1 MNQSVE
7 KRLILIDGSS
17 YLFRAYHALPPL
29 TTSKGLPTGAIYGV
43 INMIRKLMNTHAY
56 DYFAVVFDP
65 KGKTFRHQLFPEY
78 KANRTV
84 MPDELRVQI
93 APLHALIVAMGLP
106 LIIQDGVEADD
117 VIGTL
122 AVYAEKHGIKTLIS
136 TMDKDMAQLVN
147 DKVTLINTMSDR
159 VLDIAG
165 VKNKFGVMPNQM
177 IDYLALMGDTS
188 DNIPGIPKVGEKTA
202 AKWLE
207 TYGSLNEVVKNAD
220 KITGKVGE
228 NLRAHLEDLTLSREL
243 VTIICD
249 VPLNVE
255 LPQLTITEKNT
266 EKCRELFA
274 ELEFTKWLQE
284 LQTVN
289 VQKTETHAHSAS
301 HYHAIQDEASFEGF
315 LKRLV
320 DAKAFALD
328 TETTDLDAMRAELVG
343 MSFSVKAGKAVY
355 IPFMHRDEN
364 AVQLNRDDI
373 LKQLMPVLQDKHK
386 IIIGQ
391 NLKYDYKILKNHGV
405 TIEAPMQDTLLES
418 YVLNS
423 TSSRHDLDTLA
434 LKYLGKNTIKFE
446 DVAGKGAKQ
455 VTFDHVSIPVATDY
469 AAEDAD
475 IALQLHHTLME
486 KIHAE
491 PSCEKVLTEIEWPL
505 MPILA
510 NMEFHGVLIDAFM
523 LKKQSEELAI
533 RIDVLEKRA
542 HELAGQT
549 FNLGSPK
556 QLQEILFI
564 QMKLPVL
571 KKTPT
576 GAPSTDEEVMQELSF
591 DYELPKHIVEYRQLS
606 KLKSTYADA
615 LPALINPKTGRVHTS
630 YNQAVTS
637 TGRLSSN
644 NPNLQNIPIRTIDGR
659 KIRQAFIAPNNM
671 KIVSADYS
679 QIELRIMAHLSKDPG
694 LLSAFEKKQDVHAA
708 TAAEVFGVDLNEVT
722 NDMRRHAKA
731 INFGLLY
738 GMSAFG
744 LAKQLGVERHE
755 AQKYMDTYFLRYP
768 NVHQYMETARQF
780 AKEHGYVETLFGRR
794 LFIPEINATNKMRQ
808 MAAERAAINAPLQ
821 GTAADIIK
829 CAMICMDQQIS
840 QQKLPM
846 TMIMQVHD
854 ELIFEVDKNHVPEM
868 CDVIKSCMEN
878 ALTMDVPLEIAIGV
892 GDNWDEAH

>member
-1 MNQSVE
+1 MTE
-7 KRLILIDGSS
+7 KNPPRLILIDGSS

-29 TTSKGLPTGAIYGV
+29 MTSKGQPTGAIYGV
-43 INMIRKLMNTHAY
+43 MNMIKKLMNTHEY

-65 KGKTFRHQLFPEY
+65 KGKTFRHALYPDY
-78 KANRTV
+78 KANRIK

-93 APLHALIVAMGLP
+93 APLLELIRAMGLP

-147 DKVTLINTMSDR
+147 DNITLINTMSDR
-159 VLDIAG
+159 LLDAKG
-165 VKNKFGVMPNQM
+165 VKEKFGVTPEQM

-207 TYGSLNEVVKNAD
+207 TYGSLDAVIKHAD
-220 KITGKVGE
+220 DITGKVGE
-228 NLRAHLEDLTLSREL
+228 NLRTHLKELTLSRQL
-243 VTIICD
+243 ATILCD
-249 VPLNVE
+249 VKLQVE
-255 LPQLTITEKNT
+255 LPALKINEKDI
-266 EKCRELFA
+266 EKCRELLTQ
-274 ELEFTKWLQE
+274 LEFTKWLRE
-284 LQTVN
+284 F
-289 VQKTETHAHSAS
+289 ETTDSHSHSHS
-301 HYHAIQDEASFEGF
+301 HYHCIQDEKSLQEL
-315 LKRLV
+315 LKRLS
-320 DAKAFALD
+320 DATEFALD

-343 MSFSVKAGKAVY
+343 MSFSVKANKAVY
-355 IPFMHRDEN
+355 IPFMHRDDN
-364 AVQLNRDDI
+364 AIQLNREKTLKALTPI
-373 LKQLMPVLQDKHK
+373 LQNKNK

-434 LKYLGKNTIKFE
+434 LKYLGHTTITFE
-446 DVAGKGAKQ
+446 EVAGKGAKQ
-455 VTFDHVSIPVATDY
+455 VTFDHVAIPVATNY

-475 IALQLHHTLME
+475 MALQLHHTLME

-491 PSCEKVLTEIEWPL
+491 KSFEEVLTQIEWPL

-510 NMEFHGVLIDAFM
+510 NMEYHGVLIDSNM
-523 LKKQSEELAI
+523 LAKQSGELAI
-533 RIDVLEKRA
+533 RIHDLEKQVYQ
-542 HELAGQT
+542 LAGHT
-549 FNLGSPK
+549 FNLSSPK
-556 QLQEILFI
+556 QLQEILFEK
-564 QMKLPVL
+564 MKLPVI

-576 GAPSTDEEVMQELSF
+576 GAPSTDEEVMQELSLNF
-591 DYELPKHIVEYRQLS
+591 ELPKHIVEYRQLS

-615 LPALINPKTGRVHTS
+615 LPALLNPKTGRVHTS

-644 NPNLQNIPIRTIDGR
+644 NPNLQNIPIRTEEGR
-659 KIRQAFIAPNNM
+659 KIRQAFIAPKNM

-679 QIELRIMAHLSKDPG
+679 QIELRIMAHLAKDPG
-694 LLSAFEKKQDVHAA
+694 LLKAFEKKLDIHTA
-708 TAAEVFGVDLNEVT
+708 TAAEVFGVDIHEVT
-722 NDMRRHAKA
+722 HDMRRHAKA

-744 LAKQLGVERHE
+744 LAKQLGVSREE
-755 AQKYMDTYFLRYP
+755 AQKYMDIYFARYP
-768 NVHQYMETARQF
+768 NVHGYMESARQF
-780 AKEHGYVETLFGRR
+780 AGKNGYVETLLGRR
-794 LFIPEINATNKMRQ
+794 LFIPDIHASNKMRK

-829 CAMICMDQQIS
+829 RAMICMDEKIVTK
-840 QQKLPM
+840 KLPA

-854 ELIFEVDKNHVPEM
+854 ELIFEVDKNHVPAV
-868 CDVIKSCMEN
+868 CDVIKHCMEN
-878 ALTMDVPLEIAIGV
+878 AIKIAVPLEVAIGV